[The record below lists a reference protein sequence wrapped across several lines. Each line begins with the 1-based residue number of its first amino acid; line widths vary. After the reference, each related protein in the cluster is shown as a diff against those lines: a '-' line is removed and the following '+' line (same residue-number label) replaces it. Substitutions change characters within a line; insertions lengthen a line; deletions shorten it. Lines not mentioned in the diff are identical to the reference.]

1 MSTII
6 KVTMNLKEQ
15 CKQFKVQLNK
25 IAIDLGYSRQ
35 YVYMVVGG
43 NRQNNK
49 IITAVYLAL
58 EARKSELRKLI
69 G

>member
-6 KVTMNLKEQ
+6 KATMKLKEQ
-15 CKQFKVQLNK
+15 CKQFKVQLSK
-25 IAIDLGYSRQ
+25 IATELGYSRQ
-35 YVYMVVGG
+35 YVYMVVSG

>member
-1 MSTII
+1 MDV
-6 KVTMNLKEQ
+6 KKQ
-15 CKQFKVQLNK
+15 CKELNISLSK
-25 IAIDLGYSRQ
+25 IANELGYSRQ
-35 YVYMVVGG
+35 YVQMVVAGS
-43 NRQNNK
+43 RQNNK